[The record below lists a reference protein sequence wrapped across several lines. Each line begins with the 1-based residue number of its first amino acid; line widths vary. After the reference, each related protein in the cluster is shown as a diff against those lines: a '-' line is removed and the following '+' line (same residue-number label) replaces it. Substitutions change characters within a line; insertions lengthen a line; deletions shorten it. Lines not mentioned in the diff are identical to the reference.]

1 MATKKMIVNG
11 SILGKYPNVSVK
23 RHIKRILKEYKEILD
38 NASIE
43 DFEEKIK
50 TAGNDNDKLDLILKE
65 LMDLKKEINKNKNE
79 YPPYTLKECFD
90 DFIAYK
96 QKENI
101 SKKTLQKYQRSYNK
115 LIEYIKPDKDLN
127 TVSDKDFS
135 DFYDYIVNSD
145 YANETKGYLI
155 NNIKLMLK
163 SAYNRHK
170 IKNKLMDRYEF
181 KVNKK
186 ERKKYYE
193 FTEQELKKLY
203 KTNKDDTLFIDVM
216 MILLHTGMRI
226 GELAN
231 LRVNDINL
239 KEKSLL
245 IASQG
250 GKTENATRLIYI
262 HPKIYNIIKDYKKQ
276 SKNEYLIDL
285 EKNVKNR
292 ADTLSKKINRGI
304 DKAIQDK
311 RKVVHSFRKNF
322 TQKLYQITEAE
333 HLIKYIIGH
342 SQSNNL
348 TFDTYNLGKVN
359 FKQIKDIISKVDYPF
374 LP

>member
-1 MATKKMIVNG
+1 MATKKMITNR

-23 RHIKRILKEYKEILD
+23 RHIKKILKEYKEILD

-43 DFEEKIK
+43 NFEEKIK

-65 LMDLKKEINKNKNE
+65 LMDLKKEINKNKDE
-79 YPPYTLKECFD
+79 YPLYTLEQCFI

-115 LIEYIKPDKDLN
+115 LIEFLEPNKDLN
-127 TVSDKDFS
+127 SLSDKDFS
-135 DFYDYIVNSD
+135 NFFDFIINSD

-155 NNIKLMLK
+155 NNVKLMLK
-163 SAYNRHK
+163 YAYNRHK
-170 IKNKLMDRYEF
+170 IKIKLMDRYEF
-181 KVNKK
+181 KVDKK
-186 ERKKYYE
+186 KRQKYIE

-203 KTNKDDTLFIDVM
+203 EVNKNNVLFIDVM
-216 MILLHTGMRI
+216 KILLYTGMRI
-226 GELAN
+226 GELSN
-231 LRVNDINL
+231 LKNDDINL

-245 IASQG
+245 IASEG

-262 HPKIYNIIKDYKKQ
+262 HPKIYNIIRKYKKQ

-285 EKNVKNR
+285 GKNVKNR

-322 TQKLYQITEAE
+322 IQELYKITEAE
-333 HLIKYIIGH
+333 HLIKYIAGH
-342 SQSNNL
+342 SQTDNL

-359 FKQIKDIISKVDYPF
+359 FKQIKTIINKIDYKIF
-374 LP
+374 